1 MWSAI
6 VTVRC
11 PATDEQVPTG
21 LVMDPDVF
29 KMAKLGPRAF
39 VCDACGEP
47 HAWDKSEA
55 TVHVDGALVLHVAQ
69 PSGE

>member
-1 MWSAI
+1 MGI

-11 PATDEQVPTG
+11 PATGKDVPTG

-29 KMAKLGPRAF
+29 RAARLGPRAF

-55 TVHVDGALVLHVAQ
+55 TVHLDGALVLPDSP
-69 PSGE
+69 PSGR